1 MGVRLKKQA
10 AQIVSDHAAPANYLD
25 SSTLTKVEPVT
36 LKEIFQ
42 VIADFPLKSKV
53 GFTKTLG

>member
-1 MGVRLKKQA
+1 M
-10 AQIVSDHAAPANYLD
+10 
-25 SSTLTKVEPVT
+25 LTKVEQLT

-53 GFTKTLG
+53 GFTKTLGWGRAGTPLLFRRWLQPLQSR